1 MDPLFI
7 LGIALVVL
15 LLLLAT
21 EVPVAWALAVSGSV
35 GIFLIRDWT
44 NVVSLLSDSPLFR
57 VSVYSL
63 VVIPMYMFLGNLAL
77 NGRLAEQVFAVAQKV
92 SGQRKS
98 ALGVSTILACGAFS
112 AVSGSSVATAAIMSK
127 IAVPPMVRAGYSAHH
142 ASGIVAA
149 GGTLGILI
157 PPSIILVIYGLVTE
171 QSITR
176 LLAAGI
182 IPGIISVFAYM
193 IFVIVWIAPRVKP
206 PIGEQVGQATAT
218 STASGAGAGSKGTKI
233 GQIPSPT
240 HYEKTPYRGAVRA
253 LIIFLLV
260 FAGIYFGWMTVSES
274 AALAALAALFF
285 LVLELR
291 REGWRSIVSGV
302 YTSLKETAATTSMV
316 FSIVI
321 GSAIFSFFVVLTG
334 LPKTFSGWVSGLDI
348 PPLLVV
354 VLLLLILIPMGMA
367 LDSLAIIVIAMPFM
381 YPIVSDLGFSG
392 IWFGILAVK
401 LIEVGLMTPP
411 IGINVFVVAG
421 AARDFVST
429 EQVFRGVLG
438 FIVVDLI
445 VVTILLFF
453 PELVLFLPNALAG

>member
-1 MDPLFI
+1 MDPVVVLS
-7 LGIALVVL
+7 IALLVL

-21 EVPVAWALAVSGSV
+21 ETPVAWALAISGSI
-35 GIFLIRDWT
+35 GIMLVRDLPNVLALIG
-44 NVVSLLSDSPLFR
+44 DSPLFR

-63 VVIPMYMFLGNLAL
+63 VVIPMYMLLGNLAL

-98 ALGVSTILACGAFS
+98 ALGVSTIVACGAFS
-112 AVSGSSVATAAIMSK
+112 AVSGSSVATAAIMSR
-127 IAVPPMVRAGYSAHH
+127 IAVPPMVRAGYQPHH

-171 QSITR
+171 QSITQ

-182 IPGIISVFAYM
+182 IPGILSIIAYA
-193 IFVIVWIAPRVKP
+193 IFVIIWVAPRVTP
-206 PIGEQVGQATAT
+206 PTEAASEVTTKTTGLPVVVTGTTGT
-218 STASGAGAGSKGTKI
+218 SV
-233 GQIPSPT
+233 SPRV
-240 HYEKTPYRGAVRA
+240 YSRTPYRGAVRA
-253 LIIFLLV
+253 GIIFVLV

-274 AALAALAALFF
+274 AALAALAALIF

-291 REGWRSIVSGV
+291 KEGIRSVATAIRE
-302 YTSLKETAATTSMV
+302 SLKETAATTSMV

-334 LPKTFSGWVSGLDI
+334 LPRVFSDWVSGLDI

-381 YPIVSDLGFSG
+381 YPIVDELGFSG

-421 AARDFVST
+421 AAREFVST
-429 EQVFRGVLG
+429 EQVFRGVIG
-438 FIVVDLI
+438 FILVDLV
-445 VVTILLFF
+445 VVTILLLF